1 MTTSQQE
8 TLFAELKME
17 LAVTDSADLKA
28 GAGALPRNTLQSPL
42 MDEPPWSYSSFGEWY
57 EVFKATAGK
66 LNPKLKQNSDGGS
79 LIDFMDHARLH
90 KLYADK
96 VEPEFSGSQ
105 FAKQYDYLTS
115 EYKT

>member
-1 MTTSQQE
+1 MTTTQQE
-8 TLFAELKME
+8 KLFAELKMA

-42 MDEPPWSYSSFGEWY
+42 ADEPPWNYSNFGEWY

-90 KLYADK
+90 QSYADK
-96 VEPEFSGSQ
+96 VEPELLGSQ
-105 FAKQYDYLTS
+105 FAKQYDYLAFGH
-115 EYKT
+115 KT